1 MNNSRFLYSFYC
13 KKKKINNIHINTKP
27 TLCLLLTGHYPLIC
41 IIVYLHERFS
51 RFIDLN
57 NICFIFEA

>member
-1 MNNSRFLYSFYC
+1 MNNSRILYSFYC

-27 TLCLLLTGHYPLIC
+27 TLCLLLYRTLS
-41 IIVYLHERFS
+41 IVYLHERFS